1 MPVKTAHAPLLAK
14 VTILAIVAALAYMLY
29 SQWGSFVAASVDWQ
43 RSLHAMLAEHMRAV
57 AQDVFKYG
65 AGLVAL
71 SFVYGVF
78 HAVGP
83 GHGKAVMVTYLGSHK
98 QSVMKGIVISF
109 AAAFMQALVAIALVS
124 TLARLLK
131 FKLADVHNY
140 GDDMALVSY
149 ILVMLL
155 GGLLIVGA
163 LKRLFKQRRLYQDG
177 STHEHDLHDHDKHH
191 HSHAHDH
198 HGHSHNKQAH
208 DGDAHHEHHHDCG
221 CTHTHVPEANESIWQ
236 TLAVIVSMG
245 IRPCS
250 GAIVVLIYAH
260 LVGVYSYGIAASFMM
275 ALGTGMSVSLIAVA
289 TLYARAWLE
298 RFVSSPTAAQS
309 QQMFSHALRLAGGVI
324 LLALGWSFYQAAS
337 ALSAGHPLF

>member
-1 MPVKTAHAPLLAK
+1 MSSKTAYASVLIK
-14 VTILAIVAALAYMLY
+14 VTTLAVLAVLAYVLY
-29 SQWGSFVAASVDWQ
+29 SQWGSFVATSVDWQ
-43 RSLHAMLAEHMRAV
+43 KSLHKMLAEHMRAV
-57 AQDVFKYG
+57 AQDAFKYG

-98 QSVMKGIVISF
+98 QSIVKGIVISF
-109 AAAFMQALVAIALVS
+109 AAAFLQALVAIALVS
-124 TLARLLK
+124 TLARLLQ

-149 ILVMLL
+149 VLVMLL

-163 LKRLFKQRRLYQDG
+163 LRRLYQQRRRYQEAPALG
-177 STHEHDLHDHDKHH
+177 HDHD
-191 HSHAHDH
+191 HSH
-198 HGHSHNKQAH
+198 HGHPHHS
-208 DGDAHHEHHHDCG
+208 HEHHHDCG
-221 CTHTHVPEANESIWQ
+221 CSHTHVPEANESIWQ

-260 LVGVYSYGIAASFMM
+260 LVGVYSYGIASSFMM

-298 RFVSSPTAAQS
+298 RFASASTAAHS
-309 QQMFSHALRLAGGVI
+309 QQMFSHTLRLAGGVV
-324 LLALGWSFYQAAS
+324 LVALGWSFYRAATV
-337 ALSAGHPLF
+337 LSAGHPLF